1 MEFLKIASP
10 QCYCFTQFKTKIP
23 KRNPL
28 KYGDLGTLWNFELK
42 FTNVERM
49 SEWYVTHSE
58 QSRVVLAWVINVGRI
73 TRVG

>member
-1 MEFLKIASP
+1 M
-10 QCYCFTQFKTKIP
+10 KIP

-42 FTNVERM
+42 FTNVGRM

-58 QSRVVLAWVINVGRI
+58 QSRVRVLAGVINVGRI

>member
-1 MEFLKIASP
+1 VEFLKIASP
-10 QCYCFTQFKTKIP
+10 QSYCFTQFKTKIP

-28 KYGDLGTLWNFELK
+28 KYGDLGTLWNFGLK

-49 SEWYVTHSE
+49 SEWYVTQRTVASC
-58 QSRVVLAWVINVGRI
+58 VLARVINVGRI